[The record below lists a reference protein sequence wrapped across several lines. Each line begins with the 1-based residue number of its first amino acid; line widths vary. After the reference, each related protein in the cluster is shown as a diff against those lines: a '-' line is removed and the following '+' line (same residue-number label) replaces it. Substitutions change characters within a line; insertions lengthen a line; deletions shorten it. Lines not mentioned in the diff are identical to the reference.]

1 MTAREVKGQRPTLPP
16 VIYLTGLPASGKST
30 LARGLAA
37 VLQTHGYDVE
47 LLDSDEV
54 REHLR
59 MTGPLA
65 YTPNAR
71 EWFYRALALM
81 AARLA
86 RHGVIVLIAATAN
99 LRAYREFARSLVP
112 DLCLVHVR
120 CSPRECARRD
130 PKGLWERAKREEIR
144 NFPGVDAP
152 YEIPEDADIIVD
164 TEALAPDEALRA
176 LVEFLLNDLP
186 PRE

>member
-1 MTAREVKGQRPTLPP
+1 MTARKAKGRRPTLPP

-37 VLQTHGYDVE
+37 ALQARGYDVE

-65 YTPNAR
+65 YTPDAR
-71 EWFYRALALM
+71 EWFYRSLAFT

-86 RHGVIVLIAATAN
+86 RHGVIVIIAATAN
-99 LRAYREFARSLVP
+99 RRAYRDVARALVP

-130 PKGLWERAKREEIR
+130 PKGLWQRAERGEIR

-164 TEALAPDEALRA
+164 TEALAPEEALRA
-176 LVEFLLNDLP
+176 LVEFLLGDLP
-186 PRE
+186 PGE